1 MSVFKGLEPVGP
13 GQQTKA
19 QYDETVA
26 DLVAYLTWMA
36 EPTANDRFRLGVW
49 VMLFLSIFFV
59 IAWRLNAAFW
69 KDVK

>member
-1 MSVFKGLEPVGP
+1 
-13 GQQTKA
+13 
-19 QYDETVA
+19 VA

-36 EPTANDRFRLGVW
+36 EPTANDRVRLGVW